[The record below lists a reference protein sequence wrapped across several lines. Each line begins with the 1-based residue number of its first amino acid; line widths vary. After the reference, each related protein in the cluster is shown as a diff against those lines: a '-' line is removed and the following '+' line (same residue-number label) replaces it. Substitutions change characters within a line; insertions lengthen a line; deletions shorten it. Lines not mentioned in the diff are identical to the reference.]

1 LNNLDLK
8 HTTEKLIDT
17 FIEAGKVAREISARG
32 LKITIKNDN
41 SPVTDGDL
49 AVDKI
54 LCSEIRKITPNIPII
69 SEETIELNL
78 GNKKQNK
85 NFWLVDP
92 IDGTR
97 DYIKKREEY
106 TINAALIIDLKPA
119 LGIIYAP
126 AKDRLFFSYGKK
138 NAFEINKG
146 RKNILNGNKINKNE
160 VLGLENSAETPIE
173 VINIYKK
180 HNVSRKFKVSS
191 SYKFCI
197 LAAGE
202 ADIYAANARAYEW
215 DIAAGHAIL
224 DHAGGSITTLEGKN
238 FLYGKKKYKNLSI
251 VAKRSDNLAS

>member
-1 LNNLDLK
+1 MNNLNLK
-8 HTTEKLIDT
+8 ETTEKLIDT
-17 FIEAGKVAREISARG
+17 FLEAGKVAREISNRG
-32 LKITIKNDN
+32 LKITLKKDN

-49 AVDKI
+49 AVDEI
-54 LCSEIRKITPNIPII
+54 LSSKIRKITPNIPII
-69 SEETIELNL
+69 SEETVELNL
-78 GNKKQNK
+78 NNKRENK

-106 TINAALIIDLKPA
+106 TINAALIIDAKPA

-146 RKNILNGNKINKNE
+146 TRNILNGNKVNKNE
-160 VLGLENSAETPIE
+160 ILGLENSGETPIE

-180 HNVSRKFKVSS
+180 YNVSRKFKVSS

-197 LAAGE
+197 LASGE

-224 DHAGGSITTLEGKN
+224 EHAGGSVTTLEGKN
-238 FLYGKKKYKNLSI
+238 FFYGKENYKNLSI
-251 VAKRSDNLAS
+251 IAKRKDKLES